1 MGIFDKK
8 QKQAQGD
15 QIKPQKNEGAQ
26 SVPPALVGEKLSL
39 EGDMI
44 NLESRIIEYNV
55 RLERIEQKVHQ
66 GNYFDGSL
74 YLNANGHLY
83 EELNKSVAQASDKLE
98 SRRKRYI
105 EVFGQEAYEKAK
117 KECLERAIKE
127 ASWYLKIMGQKPLK
141 ELSEYAYKES
151 QNNHVVLYKEE
162 KRKKQ
167 IELEDSPLQ
176 DNHVELYSKELDKK
190 AEREREKRLAF
201 WRTNIKDRYTGHI
214 NQTDLAC
221 FAEGLYQQ
229 NQIIELLQEQNQL
242 LKQQISLLQQQKPTQ
257 KKQPKQQQ
265 EKGMGE

>member
-26 SVPPALVGEKLSL
+26 PVPPRLLGEKLSL

-44 NLESRIIEYNV
+44 NLESEIIECNV
-55 RLERIEQKVHQ
+55 ELERIEQKVHQ
-66 GNYFDGSL
+66 GNY
-74 YLNANGHLY
+74 LNGNLHLNGHLY
-83 EELNKSVAQASDKLE
+83 ETLNKKVANLSDKLE

-127 ASWYLKIMGQKPLK
+127 ARWDLKLLGRKPLK
-141 ELSEYAYKES
+141 ELSEYAYKEL
-151 QNNHVVLYKEE
+151 QNNHVILYKEE

-167 IELEDSPLQ
+167 IELENSPLQ

-190 AEREREKRLAF
+190 AERERDKRLAF

-229 NQIIELLQEQNQL
+229 NQIIELLQEQNKL

-257 KKQPKQQQ
+257 KNQPKQQQ